1 MAVIEYDEYKQ
12 KLQALEPTLQELEKA
27 LSIPKA
33 REELAQ
39 LQKETEQEGFWSDVE
54 RSQKVSQQIKRLE
67 SKVRKYDRLV
77 SDWEDTLTLCEMAQE
92 EDDASQLPEVT
103 SGYEALEKEINER
116 RLAALLSGEYD
127 ANNAILT
134 FHAGAG
140 GTEAQD
146 WTEMLYRMYTRWAE
160 RHGYTYQ
167 LMDYEAGDEAGIKSA
182 TILIEG
188 ENAYGYLK
196 SENGVHR
203 LVRVSPFDANARRQT
218 SFAAL
223 EVMPELD
230 DDSEIEIR
238 PEDIE
243 MQACRSSGAGGQHIN
258 KTSSAVRLTHLPTG
272 IVVFCQTERSQFQN
286 RDNAMKML
294 RAKLVELHFSGDP
307 GLLQKFLSEADE
319 SKPDDSHAVA
329 SARIGRE
336 FADTDQTVLSCIQ
349 TQALELLR
357 AHTRE
362 LEEKYGE
369 SRDHPNGEAV

>member
-39 LQKETEQEGFWSDVE
+39 LQKETEQEGFWSDVD

-67 SKVRKYDRLV
+67 SKVKKYDRLV

-146 WTEMLYRMYTRWAE
+146 WAEMLYRMYNRWAE
-160 RHGYTYQ
+160 RHNFKAE
-167 LMDYEAGDEAGIKSA
+167 LLDYLDGDEAGLKSA
-182 TILIEG
+182 SIMISG
-188 ENAYGYLK
+188 DNAYGFLK
-196 SENGVHR
+196 SESGVHR
-203 LVRVSPFDANARRQT
+203 LVRVSPFDSSGRRHT

-223 EVMPELD
+223 EVMPEI
-230 DDSEIEIR
+230 DDSMEVDIR
-238 PEDIE
+238 PEDIK
-243 MQACRSSGAGGQHIN
+243 MDVFRASGAGGQHIN

-272 IVVFCQTERSQFQN
+272 IVVSCQTQRSQYQN
-286 RDNAMKML
+286 KDYAMKML
-294 RAKLVELHFSGDP
+294 RAKLVEIKEREHLDKIADIKGVQKEIAWGAQIRSYVFMPYTLVKDHRTGFENGNIQAVMDGDLDGFINAYLKALSSGT
-307 GLLQKFLSEADE
+307 LQK
-319 SKPDDSHAVA
+319 
-329 SARIGRE
+329 
-336 FADTDQTVLSCIQ
+336 
-349 TQALELLR
+349 
-357 AHTRE
+357 
-362 LEEKYGE
+362 
-369 SRDHPNGEAV
+369 